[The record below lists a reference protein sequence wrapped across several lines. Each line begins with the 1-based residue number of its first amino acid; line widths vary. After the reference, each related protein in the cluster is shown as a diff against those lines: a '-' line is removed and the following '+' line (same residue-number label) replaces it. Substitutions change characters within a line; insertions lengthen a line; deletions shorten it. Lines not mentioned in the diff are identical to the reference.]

1 MVTAPVMGYGL
12 LMTIQTPW
20 GVGPWDVLHLGLA
33 RQLGI
38 TVGRANQLA
47 GAAIILLILLLRGRT
62 LTVVTVLNV
71 ITIGWWMDR
80 FSAWGLVPYVDGW
93 PGLLFVAA
101 GIVVMGFGVALYL
114 HPGQGAGP
122 RDGLM
127 VTLHERTGQPL
138 YRIKIAMDLAAL
150 AGGWLLGGPV
160 GIGTVMVAFGL
171 GPVIDGFR
179 TLLRRLEAGRAAS
192 EPAAGPERPAGTAAG
207 PDGGTQAAGE

>member
-1 MVTAPVMGYGL
+1 MGYGL

-93 PGLLFVAA
+93 PGLLFLAA

-138 YRIKIAMDLAAL
+138 YRIKIAMDLCAGRRLAAGRP
-150 AGGWLLGGPV
+150 GGHRHRHGGLRARARHRRLPHAAAAARGGP
-160 GIGTVMVAFGL
+160 GGL
-171 GPVIDGFR
+171 R
-179 TLLRRLEAGRAAS
+179 ARGR
-192 EPAAGPERPAGTAAG
+192 AGTASRH
-207 PDGGTQAAGE
+207 GGRPGRRHASRG

>member
-1 MVTAPVMGYGL
+1 
-12 LMTIQTPW
+12 
-20 GVGPWDVLHLGLA
+20 
-33 RQLGI
+33 
-38 TVGRANQLA
+38 
-47 GAAIILLILLLRGRT
+47 ILLLRGRT

-93 PGLLFVAA
+93 PGLLFLAA

-138 YRIKIAMDLAAL
+138 YRIKMALALPGLA
-150 AGGWLLGGPV
+150 AGGWLGGRV
-160 GIGTVMVAFGL
+160 AMGTVMLPFGL
-171 GPVIDGFR
+171 GPVFAGFGPR
-179 TLLRRLEAGRAAS
+179 WGRWEGGGAAS
-192 EPAAGPERPAGTAAG
+192 KPAAGRNG
-207 PDGGTQAAGE
+207 Q